1 MERGDGK
8 RRTGKHVRILL
19 WAGGLV
25 AVAVAFALY
34 FTFDPGREI
43 LAPKCPLLMA
53 TGLKCPGCG
62 SQRMLHALLHGDIAA
77 AWRFNALLFLLVPFL
92 IALGVA
98 SAGRKR
104 WPAFYRRINSI
115 PVIVAVTAVIIG
127 WFVLRNFI
135 LPDL

>member
-1 MERGDGK
+1 
-8 RRTGKHVRILL
+8 
-19 WAGGLV
+19 
-25 AVAVAFALY
+25 
-34 FTFDPGREI
+34 
-43 LAPKCPLLMA
+43 MA

-92 IALGVA
+92 IVLGVA

>member
-1 MERGDGK
+1 MG
-8 RRTGKHVRILL
+8 RRSLSPWPSRSRFISRST
-19 WAGGLV
+19 
-25 AVAVAFALY
+25 
-34 FTFDPGREI
+34 PEEI

-62 SQRMLHALLHGDIAA
+62 SQRMLHAPSSRRHCLRMEIQCPV
-77 AWRFNALLFLLVPFL
+77 VPSCA
-92 IALGVA
+92 IPDCARRGV
-98 SAGRKR
+98 GRTEEI